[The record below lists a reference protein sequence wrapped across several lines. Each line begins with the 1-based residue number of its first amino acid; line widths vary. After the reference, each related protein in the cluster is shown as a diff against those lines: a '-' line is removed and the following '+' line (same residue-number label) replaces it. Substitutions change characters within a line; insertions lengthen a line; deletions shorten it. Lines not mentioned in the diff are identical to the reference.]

1 MDGTTREW
9 ARIAPHEMLI
19 ATASQAS
26 VEPLDCHAS
35 LGVMLGPG
43 SVETTRKLLDGAV
56 GAAFS
61 APVAAPPRLT
71 LTRWAFRLVGMYHL
85 THSTAPLMDEAARR
99 FASVGRRELATWA
112 EDKAHEEHAHD
123 RLALKDLRALGY
135 AAEELV
141 RELVPTTAGRLVAF
155 FEETVRALDPIGCVG
170 YSYALER
177 LATTVGEDDIR
188 RVEALL
194 PAGTRATRC
203 LRVHSAVGGDALHVR
218 ETVDLVA
225 RLSGPERTQI
235 AVACHR
241 AARLCFEVPPEG
253 HPTDEAIES
262 VLCRHRA

>member
-26 VEPLDCHAS
+26 VAPLDWHQG
-35 LGVMLGPG
+35 LGVMLGRG
-43 SVETTRKLLDGAV
+43 SVATTAKLLDGAV
-56 GAAFS
+56 GAAF
-61 APVAAPPRLT
+61 AAPAATTPQLT
-71 LTRWAFRLVGMYHL
+71 LTRWAFRLAGMYHL

-99 FASVGRRELATWA
+99 FGAVGRRELATWA

-123 RLALKDLRALGY
+123 RLALKDLTALGY
-135 AAEELV
+135 HAEALV
-141 RELVPTTAGRLVAF
+141 RELVPTTAARLLAF
-155 FEETVRALDPIGCVG
+155 FTGTVKALDPIGCVG

-203 LRVHSAVGGDALHVR
+203 LRVHSAVGGDALHAR

-225 RLSGPERTQI
+225 RLSGPERTQV

-241 AARLCFEVPPEG
+241 AARLCFEAPPEG
-253 HPTDEAIES
+253 HPTDQAIES
-262 VLCRHRA
+262 VLCRHRL